1 MIAAQLNELGV
12 ISQQPQTSQMQSGVG
27 IDGQLGNL
35 NITTTSGC
43 YNQQSSSNM
52 IHTEMAPQPPRINR
66 QLSGIIVQSSASGKP
81 AAMLPSPACNNHHQ
95 VSIMN
100 PLDPLDS
107 TDSDSEPDEPND
119 RARNDGTLLASDP
132 PKPL

>member
-12 ISQQPQTSQMQSGVG
+12 ISQQPQSSQMQTGIG
-27 IDGQLGNL
+27 IDGQLLATNP
-35 NITTTSGC
+35 NITSSAC
-43 YNQQSSSNM
+43 YNQQTNI
-52 IHTEMAPQPPRINR
+52 IHNEHAAQPPRINR
-66 QLSGIIVQSSASGKP
+66 QLSGIIVQSSGSGKP

-95 VSIMN
+95 VPIMN